1 MLGSIVLLLVL
12 IILNALFAASEIAVI
27 SVNPNKIEEMA
38 NNGHKKAKYVQRFI
52 AKPTRFLSTIQSGI
66 TFVGFFA
73 SASASHAF
81 ADDIGNFLAQIS
93 FISESFGRTLAIII
107 VTVLLSF
114 VNIIFGELV
123 PKRLAMKK
131 PEQIA
136 FFMVGLLRIVA
147 FVLRPFVWLLTIS
160 TNLIIRMLG
169 LDPNQEDKQITEEE
183 IRTLVSVGGDKGVIH
198 ESEKEMINNIFE
210 FDDTEVAEI
219 MTHRTEVIAIPIDA
233 NIDEV
238 VNLVFNE
245 KYTRFPV
252 YENNIDNIIGIL
264 HVKDLLR
271 YKEKYVEANFSIKQI
286 LRPAYYVPD
295 SKKISDL
302 FKEMQNQKV
311 HMAIVID
318 EYGGTAGIVTIE
330 DLIEEIVG
338 NIFDEYDEEEIDIQ
352 EINENEYIIEGL
364 TGLDDVEELL
374 NIGLPVDDY
383 DTLSGFIISLLG
395 RLPDDN
401 DHDEVKFGNC
411 TFKIMEVDEKV
422 ISKVKVVQTPAK
434 TEE

>member
-1 MLGSIVLLLVL
+1 MLGSIILLLVL

-38 NNGHKKAKYVQRFI
+38 NNGHKKAKQVQKFI
-52 AKPTRFLSTIQSGI
+52 TKPTRFLSTIQSGI

-81 ADDIGNFLAQIS
+81 ADDLGGLLAKIPIIS
-93 FISESFGRTLAIII
+93 DSVAKTFAIII
-107 VTVLLSF
+107 VTLLLSF
-114 VNIIFGELV
+114 VNIVLGELV

-131 PEQIA
+131 PEQVA
-136 FFMVGLLRIVA
+136 FLMVGLLRVVA
-147 FVLRPFVWLLTIS
+147 FILRPFVWLLTAS
-160 TNLIIRMLG
+160 TNLIIRLFG
-169 LDPNQEDKQITEEE
+169 LDPNQEDKPITEEE
-183 IRTLVSVGGDKGVIH
+183 IRTLVSVGGDRGVID

-210 FDDTEVAEI
+210 LDDTEVSEI
-219 MTHRTEVIAIPIDA
+219 MTHRTEVIAIPIEA
-233 NIDEV
+233 NIEEV

-252 YENNIDNIIGIL
+252 YENNIDNIVGIL

-271 YKEKYVEANFSIKQI
+271 YKEKYEDGKFTIKDI
-286 LRPAYYVPD
+286 IRPAYYVPD

-338 NIFDEYDEEEIDIQ
+338 NIFDEYDEEENDIQ
-352 EINENEYIIEGL
+352 EVNENEYIIEGL

-383 DTLSGFIISLLG
+383 DTLSGFIIGLLG

-401 DHDEVKFGNC
+401 DHDEVKYGNC

-422 ISKVKVVQTPAK
+422 ISKVKVVQTP
-434 TEE
+434 TEQEE

>member
-1 MLGSIVLLLVL
+1 MPGSIILILVL
-12 IILNALFAASEIAVI
+12 IIFNALFAASEIAII
-27 SVNPNKIEEMA
+27 SVNRNKIEEMA
-38 NNGHKKAKYVQRFI
+38 NNGHKKAKQVQRFI
-52 AKPTRFLSTIQSGI
+52 SRPTRFLSTIQSGI

-73 SASASHAF
+73 SASASQAF
-81 ADDIGNFLAQIS
+81 AEDLGNILAKLPLITPDV
-93 FISESFGRTLAIII
+93 GKTLAIII
-107 VTVLLSF
+107 VTVLLSY
-114 VNIIFGELV
+114 VTIVFGELV

-131 PEQIA
+131 PEAIA
-136 FFMVGLLRIVA
+136 FRLVGMLRIIA
-147 FVLRPFVWLLTIS
+147 TILRPFVWFLTIS
-160 TNLIIRMLG
+160 TNLMIRILG
-169 LDPNQEDKQITEEE
+169 IDPNQEDNPITEEE
-183 IRTLVSVGGDKGVIH
+183 IRTMVAVGGDRGVID

-210 FDDTEVAEI
+210 FDDTEVSEI
-219 MTHRTEVIAIPIDA
+219 MTHRTEIIGIPIDA

-271 YKEKYVEANFSIKQI
+271 YKEKYVEGNFSIKDI
-286 LRPAYYVPD
+286 IRTAYYVPD

-302 FKEMQNQKV
+302 FKEMQSQKV

-352 EINENEYIIEGL
+352 AINENEYIIEGL

-383 DTLSGFIISLLG
+383 DTLSGFIIGLLG
-395 RLPDDN
+395 RLPEDN
-401 DHDEVKFGNC
+401 DHAEVNFGNC

-422 ISKVKVVQTPAK
+422 ISKVKVVQTPIE